1 MSRPTTRTEKLD
13 METVS
18 LIKGL
23 CAEFGILRSTY
34 YEHSELNA
42 PGEGQISYMGLLAAM
57 NGGGVTPRQDAR
69 IARSLG
75 QVRQALRKA
84 GRLPVAKELPAQL
97 KVALAAYEDDPDV
110 FAPGELTTIRRILG
124 RAVQR
129 LPKD

>member
-23 CAEFGILRSTY
+23 CAEFGILRSIY

-57 NGGGVTPRQDAR
+57 NGGSITPRQDAR
-69 IARSLG
+69 IARSVA

-84 GRLPVAKELPAQL
+84 GRAPLAKELSAQF

-110 FAPGELTTIRRILG
+110 FARGELTAIRRVLKL
-124 RAVQR
+124 AMER
-129 LPKD
+129 LNAR

>member
-34 YEHSELNA
+34 YERSDLNA
-42 PGEGQISYMGLLAAM
+42 PGEGQISYTGLLAAM
-57 NGGGVTPRQDAR
+57 NGGGVTPRQEAR
-69 IARSLG
+69 VARSLG

-84 GRLPVAKELPAQL
+84 GRLPIAKALPAQL
-97 KVALAAYEDDPDV
+97 KSALAEYENDPDV
-110 FAPGELTTIRRILG
+110 FAPGELGTIRRVLNL
-124 RAVQR
+124 VMER
-129 LPKD
+129 LNAR